1 MRAAAQWPARLAHP
15 VVALAPRPSI
25 RSNAELTLPSWL
37 LIRRTTTI
45 RQGMAQK
52 SSHTQRIPAPIC
64 WSANGG
70 RVTPGMW
77 S

>member
-1 MRAAAQWPARLAHP
+1 M
-15 VVALAPRPSI
+15 
-25 RSNAELTLPSWL
+25 LPSVAT
-37 LIRRTTTI
+37 IRLTITTI
-45 RQGMAQK
+45 DGMAQK
-52 SSHTQRIPAPIC
+52 SPQTHKMAAPIC

>member
-1 MRAAAQWPARLAHP
+1 M
-15 VVALAPRPSI
+15 
-25 RSNAELTLPSWL
+25 LPSL
-37 LIRRTTTI
+37 AMIRRTITI
-45 RQGMAQK
+45 IVGKAQK
-52 SSHTQRIPAPIC
+52 SPHTHSSAAPIC

>member
-1 MRAAAQWPARLAHP
+1 MSTAALM
-15 VVALAPRPSI
+15 
-25 RSNAELTLPSWL
+25 LPSVA
-37 LIRRTTTI
+37 TI
-45 RQGMAQK
+45 RLTITIIDGSAQK
-52 SSHTQRIPAPIC
+52 SPQTHKMAAPIC